1 MGSYARSSTCPAD
14 PSSIESFSSKDC
26 ILWRLLPNLVLHAIQ
41 VYLVPFAL
49 DLCKHSR
56 IHCASDP
63 GDCGLDPW
71 RVYHAIATSLHRSPC
86 RGSERLAETVNGV
99 RDSRPIFS

>member
-1 MGSYARSSTCPAD
+1 MR
-14 PSSIESFSSKDC
+14 
-26 ILWRLLPNLVLHAIQ
+26 RLLPNLVLHAIH

-49 DLCKHSR
+49 DLRKLSH

-71 RVYHAIATSLHRSPC
+71 RVYHDAATALHGPPC
-86 RGSERLAETVNGV
+86 RGYERLEEIVNAM
-99 RDSRPIFS
+99 RDSRPIFSNCHFFSPKDEHVVLPDYL